1 MILFTPKVQR
11 GNWFF
16 VLERRLMNNY
26 GFLKL
31 LLFFRV
37 SIYTYTVISLF
48 YNSNVAQWVE
58 INFDGAFLFWFKY
71 ILLAWNFPFRE
82 KFRENKF
89 FRNVASK
96 LISTKCVAFRTFAV
110 GNVCCNH
117 FRVSNEP
124 QGQLYV
130 GWLRA
135 WWERVM
141 GYKVPFELDNTDN
154 LRECVSTGAAG
165 AQTCRSLGHHL
176 LHPRILKS
184 RALFFR
190 TDYTRRSKVLMHV
203 LNLG

>member
-1 MILFTPKVQR
+1 MEISNCYLF
-11 GNWFF
+11 FS
-16 VLERRLMNNY
+16 
-26 GFLKL
+26 
-31 LLFFRV
+31 FRV

-117 FRVSNEP
+117 FRVSNDP

-135 WWERVM
+135 WWERGM

-165 AQTCRSLGHHL
+165 AQTCRSLGHHP
-176 LHPRILKS
+176 LHPLILRLLVLQGISSQTDKSNLALLRI
-184 RALFFR
+184 
-190 TDYTRRSKVLMHV
+190 
-203 LNLG
+203 